1 MREQSD
7 KYNIMQQVLPY
18 PRELGGG
25 GGVTKFKSAESAVLV
40 LLVGTCR
47 FDYEYVVEYE

>member
-1 MREQSD
+1 M
-7 KYNIMQQVLPY
+7 
-18 PRELGGG
+18 GGLQKL
-25 GGVTKFKSAESAVLV
+25 TKFKSAESAVLV